1 MKKVNNDQLS
11 KNFWLYEFL
20 RSNTASKLGGEVL
33 EEQFSPNEEIIANI
47 KHHVKTTLQKA
58 RDFFGVGISLNSGLR
73 MPKLN
78 EAVGGSPTS
87 QHCLGEAS
95 DKELANELF
104 NPDNKKAA
112 AAKKTIESLVQ
123 SITGKP
129 LRKGCNANF
138 YLFAYLCIFRYELD
152 IDQVIHEYGHD
163 GAPDWIHS
171 ASSLRRNKR
180 EILIKR
186 SGEGYIKL
194 NLKQALLLGC

>member
-1 MKKVNNDQLS
+1 MKKANNDQLS

-33 EEQFSPNEEIIANI
+33 EQQFNPSQEIIANI
-47 KHHVKTTLQKA
+47 KHHVKSTLQKA
-58 RDFFGVGISLNSGLR
+58 RDFFGIGINLNSGLR

-104 NPDNKKAA
+104 NPDNEKAA
-112 AAKKTIESLVQ
+112 AAKRTIEGLVQ
-123 SITGKP
+123 SITGKK
-129 LRKGCNANF
+129 LRKDCNANF
-138 YLFAYLCIFRYELD
+138 YLFAYLCIYRYELD
-152 IDQVIHEYGHD
+152 IDQVIHEYGED